1 MLTGRR
7 QAFFSI
13 ADEFLNNSASGLLE
27 ILLKL
32 AKASI
37 SLGSKLFEHSSKKL
51 RLSLFLEYDKWG
63 EDIGLNKDCNK
74 LLFSLFWRNP
84 VFLTSTCTYFLSCSL
99 TLLHGYPYFLFVW
112 CCVVVWLAAK
122 TFKRILVV
130 CKIELVLEWSAIH
143 KVTMYL
149 YTR

>member
-32 AKASI
+32 AKVSI

-63 EDIGLNKDCNK
+63 EDIGFNKDCNK
-74 LLFSLFWRNP
+74 LLFSLFLRNA
-84 VFLTSTCTYFLSCSL
+84 VFLTSTFTYFLSRRL
-99 TLLHGYPYFLFVW
+99 IGYPYFLFVW

-143 KVTMYL
+143 KITMYL